1 MSQRTVIASLVTLFR
16 SAGWAPTLVF
26 GIHVFISRGLNAYV
40 LYPPLDIPMHF
51 FGGVVIALFIWRCFA
66 AISPA
71 AIAPP
76 LRPALMALLVFSFSA
91 TATVFWEFAEF
102 LSDRLFSTNAQV
114 SLEDTLLDMALGLAG
129 CLCWLGIAARRG
141 TLAKYAPLSEG
152 SRAARDAADQPG
164 AADQIASKTMPGTSG
179 PTGREK

>member
-26 GIHVFISRGLNAYV
+26 AIHVFISRVLNAYV
-40 LYPPLDIPMHF
+40 LFPPLDIPMHF

-71 AIAPP
+71 AIAPA
-76 LRPALMALLVFSFSA
+76 LRPALMALLVFSFTATA

-114 SLEDTLLDMALGLAG
+114 GLEDTLLDMALGLAG
-129 CLCWLGIAARRG
+129 CLCWLSIAARRG
-141 TLAKYAPLSEG
+141 ILAKYAPLSED
-152 SRAARDAADQPG
+152 SCAAQDAVG
-164 AADQIASKTMPGTSG
+164 
-179 PTGREK
+179 

>member
-1 MSQRTVIASLVTLFR
+1 MSQGTLVASLVTLFR

-26 GIHVFISRGLNAYV
+26 GIHVFIARVLNAYV

-76 LRPALMALLVFSFSA
+76 FRPALMALLVFSFSA
-91 TATVFWEFAEF
+91 TATVFWEFAEL
-102 LSDRLFSTNAQV
+102 LSDRLFNTNAQLG
-114 SLEDTLLDMALGLAG
+114 LEDTLLDMALGLAG
-129 CLCWLGIAARRG
+129 CLCWLGVAARRG
-141 TLAKYAPLSEG
+141 TLARYAPLSEDTCIV
-152 SRAARDAADQPG
+152 RDIGIDL
-164 AADQIASKTMPGTSG
+164 
-179 PTGREK
+179 

>member
-1 MSQRTVIASLVTLFR
+1 MAQRTVIASLVTLFR

-40 LYPPLDIPMHF
+40 LFPPLDIPMHF

-76 LRPALMALLVFSFSA
+76 LRPVLIALLVFSFTA

-102 LSDRLFSTNAQV
+102 LSDRLFRTNAQV
-114 SLEDTLLDMALGLAG
+114 GLEDTLLDMALGLAG
-129 CLCWLGIAARRG
+129 CLCWLGVAARRG
-141 TLAKYAPLSEG
+141 MLSKYAPLSQDTCT
-152 SRAARDAADQPG
+152 ARG
-164 AADQIASKTMPGTSG
+164 AAG
-179 PTGREK
+179 